1 LEAVAVESGSP
12 GYPALSGNP
21 LPSDM
26 DLSYDNRHKN
36 SHSRLDVMAF
46 ALMLSE

>member
-1 LEAVAVESGSP
+1 
-12 GYPALSGNP
+12 
-21 LPSDM
+21 M